1 MKKEEIKKILKYVV
15 IAILIVS
22 FFVRTVFV
30 TSNYIEDKI
39 RLGYL
44 YEDKVQNIEYVEYLR
59 WLEEWLVKG
68 TEEVKD
74 ALGEDYPATGAMI
87 EQTNILN
94 GVYEMQEFVICIIS
108 GTVIGMAC
116 YIMKKD
122 YKKLIH
128 YVAIHILFFTILIL
142 LMLTIGSLGE
152 FGSAFGSLT
161 FGSINIVDLLEMTGI
176 TIIPYTVI
184 YILICLI
191 IHLINKK
198 RIESL
203 NECIK

>member
-1 MKKEEIKKILKYVV
+1 MRKEEIKKILKYVV

-44 YEDKVQNIEYVEYLR
+44 YEDKVQNIEYVEYLK

-74 ALGEDYPATGAMI
+74 VLGEDYPATGAMI

-161 FGSINIVDLLEMTGI
+161 FGSINIVDLLEITGI
-176 TIIPYTVI
+176 TIVPYTVI

-198 RIESL
+198 RIKSL